1 MAWTGKGTTMAKFR
15 ALFVVNLK
23 AVLLSSSM
31 GGRGN
36 TKRKVT
42 GAGLLALLA
51 FLALMMSCSYSFAFA
66 SQLAPLG
73 MEGLVLSLM
82 AVLATAMGAI
92 FTVFAVQ
99 GVVFGG
105 KDNDLMLSMPVS
117 AFQLM
122 LARVSAL
129 ALENLVFSAFVM
141 LPACAAYAWAS
152 GTITAGLVARS
163 LIASVFLA
171 LLPTTL
177 ALILG
182 FALTWL
188 SSKLGRGKALGRNLL
203 YFVFFGA
210 IMAGSFRM
218 SFLMNDLAEHA
229 AGIQS
234 GLTGWGLPFLL
245 LQAGVQGAWPALA
258 GFAALCAVPFLLAV
272 WLFGG
277 RYKAL
282 VTSMT
287 GRFSRS
293 DYKLEQQTAAGAAK
307 ALLAKECR
315 RFFTTT
321 MYLFNAGMGLIMA
334 IIAGVALIFM
344 GGEMAPVL
352 AAFGLPAAPLL
363 ALTFGFCLSM
373 SAVSASSVS
382 LEGKYLWIL
391 KEAPVSTRQILR
403 VKWGFHVLVSLPC
416 VLVGVVCA
424 SFGCALSFG
433 DGLALLL
440 VCVAFVLFHAPFGLL
455 INLCFPKL
463 DAANETA
470 VVKQSMAAFLGIFA
484 PMLLIAACA
493 GLYALLSPALGGTL
507 TLALCGCAE
516 LLAAAVCLALADT
529 RGVRLLDALN

>member
-1 MAWTGKGTTMAKFR
+1 MAKFR

-42 GAGLLALLA
+42 GLGLLVLLV
-51 FLALMMSCSYSFAFA
+51 FLALMLSCSYSFAFA

-73 MEGLVLSLM
+73 MAGLVLSLM
-82 AVLATAMGAI
+82 AVLATAIGVM

-129 ALENLVFSAFVM
+129 ALENLVFSLFIM
-141 LPACAAYAWAS
+141 LPAGAAYAWAS
-152 GTITAGLVARS
+152 KAITAGLVVRS
-163 LIASVFLA
+163 LIASLLLA

-188 SSKLGRGKALGRNLL
+188 SSKIGRGKALARNIL
-203 YFVFFGA
+203 YFIFFGA
-210 IMAGSFRM
+210 VMAGNFQM

-229 AGIQS
+229 AGLQS

-245 LQAGVQGAWPALA
+245 LQAGVCGSWLALA
-258 GFAALCAVPFLLAV
+258 GFGLICIVPFFLAV

-287 GRFSRS
+287 GRSSRS
-293 DYKLEQQTAAGAAK
+293 DYRLQQQAASGAAK

-321 MYLFNAGMGLIMA
+321 MYLFNAGIGLIMA
-334 IIAGVALIFM
+334 MIAGATLIFM
-344 GGEMAPVL
+344 GGEIAPML
-352 AAFGLPAAPLL
+352 AEFGLPAPPLL

-373 SAVSASSVS
+373 SAISASSVS

-403 VKWGFHVLVSLPC
+403 VKWGFHVLVALPC
-416 VLVGVVCA
+416 ALVGVVCA
-424 SFGCALSFG
+424 SLGCRLSLG
-433 DGLALLL
+433 DGAALLL
-440 VCVAFVLFHAPFGLL
+440 VCAAFVLFHAPFGLL

-484 PMLLIAACA
+484 PLLLIAACA

-507 TLALCGCAE
+507 TLALCGVAE
-516 LLAAAVCLALADT
+516 LAAAAVCVALADT
-529 RGVRLLDALN
+529 WGVRLLDALN